1 MVDFFCY
8 KIYLYKK
15 SPMEKAAKEF
25 LEQSGRLYETNKVK
39 WRKMLADKGL
49 EFSEDIYNDSII
61 KTYDAILKKEVDTTD
76 YLGYW
81 YQTFLNNTKRDLKY
95 SYHKKTTDD
104 VNDIL
109 KEKTTDESEINLY
122 YSAISTILLKVKHK
136 FDLKTFE
143 VFRMYLLCNTSYEKL
158 NELTGLKDCRERI
171 SRVRKWLNGKI
182 KI

>member
-1 MVDFFCY
+1 
-8 KIYLYKK
+8 
-15 SPMEKAAKEF
+15 MEKAAREF

-39 WRKMLADKGL
+39 WRKILTDKGL
-49 EFSEDIYNDSII
+49 EFNEDIYNDSII

-95 SYHKKTTDD
+95 SYHKKTADD

-109 KEKTTDESEINLY
+109 KGKAVEESEINLY
-122 YSAISTILLKVKHK
+122 YSAISAILLKVKDK

-171 SRVRKWLNGKI
+171 SRVRKWLNDKNKI
-182 KI
+182 